1 MDLEAIQ
8 RALKEAGVDG
18 WLFYD
23 FHNRD
28 AIAQKILEI
37 DTSRFSTR
45 RWFYFIPASGE
56 PQKIVHSI
64 ERWRLDHLPGERHI
78 YLPWQQLH
86 EILRKMLSGS
96 KTVAM
101 QYSPMNHVPY
111 VSIVDAGTV
120 ELIRSFGVQVVSS
133 ADLVGMF
140 EARLDEHG
148 YETHVRASE
157 ALHRVRAATFEEV
170 GKRVRA
176 GEKPTEYDIQQFMH
190 AIMRDEGLVWD
201 DGPIVAVNAH
211 AADPHFEPT
220 AENCWEIKPG
230 DLLLLDLWAKLDEP
244 DSIYADI
251 TWVGY
256 LGEKVPD
263 RMVEVFNIVR
273 DARDAAVALV
283 EQRFASGEP
292 VHGWEVDDASRK
304 VIEDAGFGQYFI
316 HRTGHNIGRE
326 VHGNG
331 VNIDNLETKDERLIL
346 PGTCFS
352 VEPGIYLEHENF
364 GIRSEIDVFVT
375 LDSKVEVTGPR
386 QQELVKIAV

>member
-28 AIAQKILEI
+28 AIAHKILEI
-37 DTSRFSTR
+37 DTSRFSSR
-45 RWFYFIPASGE
+45 RWFYYIPAVGE

-86 EILRKMLSGS
+86 DILRQVLSGAG
-96 KTVAM
+96 KVAM
-101 QYSPMNHVPY
+101 QYSPMNHIPY
-111 VSIVDAGTV
+111 VSVVDGGTLD
-120 ELIRSFGVQVVSS
+120 LIRSFGVEVVSS

-140 EARLDEHG
+140 EARLDERG
-148 YETHVRASE
+148 YETHLRASKALHEVRAI
-157 ALHRVRAATFEEV
+157 TFEEV
-170 GKRVRA
+170 GRRLRA
-176 GEKPTEYDIQQFMH
+176 GQTATEYDILLFMH
-190 AIMRDEGLVWD
+190 EIMRSKGLVWD

-220 AENCWEIKPG
+220 AENSWEIKPG
-230 DLLLLDLWAKLDEP
+230 DLLLLDLWAKIDEP

-251 TWVGY
+251 TWVAY
-256 LGEKVPD
+256 LGEDIPG

-283 EQRFASGEP
+283 EQRFARGEP

-304 VIEDAGFGQYFI
+304 VIQNAGFGEYFI

-352 VEPGIYLEHENF
+352 VEPGIYLEQENF

-375 LDSKVEVTGPR
+375 LSGKVEVTGPR
-386 QQELVKIAV
+386 QQELVKVAL